1 MTHVYLWW
9 AVEIYGSCPVYS
21 YIPSITESHRKP
33 EVSNPGRCGR
43 LLGQDHG
50 PFWQRTAQQKHAV
63 FPWKCWWNPQLFM
76 QISMISWDDWGKNQR
91 ILGVYPTGFFRS
103 FWSPNL
109 AGFPVTVSNG
119 QIFIWWF
126 QPSKKRWTS
135 MGHQNHRQRWMDFFD
150 IWNHS
155 LGHQSNSILIMICG
169 WWLLCL
175 TS

>member
-76 QISMISWDDWGKNQR
+76 QISMISWDDWGKKPTDFRGLSHRFFSKFLKSQ
-91 ILGVYPTGFFRS
+91 LGWVPSHSFEWSNLHLVVSALKKTMNIDGASKPSAEMDGFFLIFGTT
-103 FWSPNL
+103 FWATNP
-109 AGFPVTVSNG
+109 TVY
-119 QIFIWWF
+119 
-126 QPSKKRWTS
+126 
-135 MGHQNHRQRWMDFFD
+135 
-150 IWNHS
+150 
-155 LGHQSNSILIMICG
+155 
-169 WWLLCL
+169 
-175 TS
+175 